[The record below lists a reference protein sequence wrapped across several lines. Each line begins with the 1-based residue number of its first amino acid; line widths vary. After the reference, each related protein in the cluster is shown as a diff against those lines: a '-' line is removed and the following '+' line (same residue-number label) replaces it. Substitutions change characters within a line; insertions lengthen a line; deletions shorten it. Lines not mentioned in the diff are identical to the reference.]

1 MNLSTVTTPTDLV
14 EQNNT
19 PVEPTTS
26 RLDALLEDL
35 DLNESYEVT
44 LKLLQRL
51 GNYHQAVCD
60 QLKEEGDVER
70 LVVWAQDEQS
80 LHNAY
85 DLVHQVASAE

>member
-1 MNLSTVTTPTDLV
+1 MNLSTVNTPDELV
-14 EQNNT
+14 TQNNT
-19 PVEPTTS
+19 PVEPNTS

-35 DLNESYEVT
+35 DLNESYEVVM
-44 LKLLQRL
+44 KLLQNL
-51 GNYHQAVCD
+51 GHYHQAVCD

-70 LVVWAQDEQS
+70 LLVWAQDEQS

>member
-1 MNLSTVTTPTDLV
+1 MNLSTV
-14 EQNNT
+14 NT
-19 PVEPTTS
+19 PDELVTQNQEPTPPNTS

-35 DLNESYEVT
+35 DLSETYELS

-70 LVVWAQDEQS
+70 LLVWAQDEQS

-85 DLVHQVASAE
+85 DIVHQVASAE